1 VEIQG
6 DAGRAEE
13 ATAVHRRI
21 RQRRSLPRFG
31 HTSTG
36 LIESYWVIRR
46 RRCQRRQRSSHQTG
60 FAECL
65 RHTDSTPP
73 VDRQHPH
80 HCVIAVELG
89 KPIVFPSGWVG
100 RVGALQSVL
109 NRQRARDHGASE
121 RRVVI
126 TRIGD
131 NVLYP
136 KGALTSV
143 WCGMARAYA
152 ESPRLEA
159 SKYEIR

>member
-1 VEIQG
+1 VNCRNYRKIEQAKI
-6 DAGRAEE
+6 
-13 ATAVHRRI
+13 AVCAWAKRHAVGCPVLK
-21 RQRRSLPRFG
+21 SG
-31 HTSTG
+31 
-36 LIESYWVIRR
+36 
-46 RRCQRRQRSSHQTG
+46 
-60 FAECL
+60 
-65 RHTDSTPP
+65 HTDSTPP

-89 KPIVFPSGWVG
+89 KPVVFPSGWVG